1 MPTDSI
7 NGFMMYYEIRG
18 EGFPLVYVHGGFG
31 GLGTGLQPE
40 VPPWQERFAKHF
52 KTITYHRRAAG
63 LSSYPKEGFTMQNL
77 AKDIRELLQ
86 HLRHDRAHI
95 LGTSA
100 GGQIALAFGL
110 QYPETTASLVI
121 TDSAPWLSL
130 DEELKG
136 RLQERIRILN
146 EKGPEAA
153 YEARAAAGTVGLN
166 LFAGRPARSEEESNT
181 RSQAMERTREQIRKI
196 PREERIAKYGGELRN
211 YSAYVDWDATPQLKD
226 MKPPTLVLYGT
237 EDSVFPAQGSR
248 AMIDLIP
255 NLEYKAFSGA
265 EHGVTQFQ
273 EAIELILSF
282 LQRHTP
288 GDV

>member
-1 MPTDSI
+1 MPTDNI
-7 NGFMMYYEIRG
+7 NGFMMYYETRG
-18 EGFPLVYVHGGFG
+18 ECFPLVYVHGGFG

>member
-1 MPTDSI
+1 MPTDKI
-7 NGFMMYYEIRG
+7 NGFMMYYETRG

-31 GLGTGLQPE
+31 GLGTGIQPE
-40 VPPWQERFAKHF
+40 VPSWQDRFAKHF
-52 KTITYHRRAAG
+52 KVITYHRRAAG

-86 HLRHDRAHI
+86 HLGHDRAHI

-100 GGQIALAFGL
+100 GGQITLAFGL
-110 QYPETTASLVI
+110 QYPEVTASLVI

-136 RLQERIRILN
+136 KLRERIRILN

-153 YEARAAAGTVGLN
+153 YEARSTAGTVGLN
-166 LFAGRPARSEEESNT
+166 LFVGRTVRSEEES
-181 RSQAMERTREQIRKI
+181 RAREEAMERTREQLRKI
-196 PREERIAKYGGELRN
+196 SREERIAKYAGELCN
-211 YSAYVDWDATPQLKD
+211 YSAYVDWDAVPRLKD

-248 AMIDLIP
+248 AMVELIP
-255 NLEYKAFSGA
+255 NLEYKTFDGA
-265 EHGVTQFQ
+265 EHGVTQFA

-288 GDV
+288 RDV

>member
-1 MPTDSI
+1 MPTDKI
-7 NGFMMYYEIRG
+7 NGFMMYYETRG

-31 GLGTGLQPE
+31 GIGTGLQPE
-40 VPPWQERFAKHF
+40 VPSWQDSFAKHF
-52 KTITYHRRAAG
+52 KVITYHRRAAG

-77 AKDIRELLQ
+77 AKDIRELLR
-86 HLRHDRAHI
+86 HLGHDRAHI

-100 GGQIALAFGL
+100 GGQITLAFGL
-110 QYPETTASLVI
+110 QYPEATASLVI

-136 RLQERIRILN
+136 KLRERIRILN

-153 YEARAAAGTVGLN
+153 YEARSTAGTVGLN
-166 LFAGRPARSEEESNT
+166 LFVGRTVRSEEES
-181 RSQAMERTREQIRKI
+181 RAREEAMERTREQLRKI
-196 PREERIAKYGGELRN
+196 SREERIAKYAGELCN
-211 YSAYVDWDATPQLKD
+211 YSAYVDWDAVPRLKD

-248 AMIDLIP
+248 AMVELIP
-255 NLEYKAFSGA
+255 NLEYKAFDGA
-265 EHGVTQFQ
+265 EHGVTQFA

-288 GDV
+288 RDV

>member
-1 MPTDSI
+1 MPTDNI
-7 NGFMMYYEIRG
+7 NGFMMYYETRG

-40 VPPWQERFAKHF
+40 VPPWRERFANHF
-52 KTITYHRRAAG
+52 KVITYHRRAAG

-86 HLRHDRAHI
+86 HLGHDRAHI

-100 GGQIALAFGL
+100 GGQIVLAFGL

-130 DEELKG
+130 DEELKD
-136 RLQERIRILN
+136 RLRERIRILN

-153 YEARAAAGTVGLN
+153 YEARASAGTVGLN
-166 LFAGRPARSEEESNT
+166 LFVGRPARSEEESNT
-181 RSQAMERTREQIRKI
+181 RSQAMERTREQLRKI
-196 PREERIAKYGGELRN
+196 PREERITKYAGELRN
-211 YSAYVDWDATPQLKD
+211 YSAYVDWDATHQLKD

-248 AMIDLIP
+248 AMIELIP

-265 EHGVTQFQ
+265 EHGVTQFP

-282 LQRHTP
+282 LQRNTP